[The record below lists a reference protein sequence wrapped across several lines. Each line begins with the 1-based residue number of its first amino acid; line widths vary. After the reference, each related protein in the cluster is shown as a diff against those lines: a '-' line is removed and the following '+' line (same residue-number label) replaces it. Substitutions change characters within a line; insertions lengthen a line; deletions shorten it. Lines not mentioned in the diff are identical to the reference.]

1 MHVVHS
7 GAFRFRAVLGNT
19 TLKHV
24 GKLKW
29 MANVANVVDGQND
42 ESARVHGNI
51 FKTLSSRGV
60 HCTKLVRIHVSAQEG
75 Y

>member
-42 ESARVHGNI
+42 ESAREHGNI
-51 FKTLSSRGV
+51 
-60 HCTKLVRIHVSAQEG
+60 CTKLVRIHVSAQEG

>member
-7 GAFRFRAVLGNT
+7 GAFRFKAVLGNT

-29 MANVANVVDGQND
+29 MANVVDGQSD
-42 ESARVHGNI
+42 RSARVDGNTL
-51 FKTLSSRGV
+51 KTLR
-60 HCTKLVRIHVSAQEG
+60 
-75 Y
+75 